1 MGWTE
6 EQLKAITIEG
16 GNVLISAGAGSEK
29 TAVLTE
35 RVKRKLL
42 EGIHIDELLIL
53 TFTNA
58 AAHEMKSRIR
68 KTIKKTPSL
77 KEEEKRIDHSFI
89 TTFDSF
95 ALSVVKKY
103 HTKLNVSG
111 NIQITDQMIVDMKTK
126 ALMDQIL
133 EEYYENPS
141 PLFLQF
147 IHDYCLKGDEEL
159 KKYLLGI
166 YQKIYLKYD
175 KKDFLEKYSVSY
187 DSYLQEYLDYL
198 FQKQKDFKE
207 MIDELSHYF
216 EEDFVLKVKNN
227 FETLLK
233 AKTYDDFSI
242 VSFSSIT
249 VPRGS
254 SEEGKRLK
262 KEIWLLANEIKEMCS
277 YSSLDEMKKELEATR
292 PYIEL
297 ILEILRLLDQR
308 LEKITLKEEIYT
320 FTDIQRMA
328 IQVVMENDDVR
339 EELKNQFQEIMIDEY
354 QDTSDTQE
362 KFVSMISSNNVY
374 MVGDVKQSIYRFR
387 NANPDLFKEKYQLY
401 ERGENGTK
409 IDLTKNFRSRQ
420 EVLEDINQLFCLFM
434 DQRLG
439 GADYQK
445 SHQMIFGNENYLGVG
460 NIKEDSHLS
469 VLSYSKDE
477 LKNVSKDEEEAY
489 LVGLDIQKKVESSY
503 PVFDMVTSQ
512 IRPCTYQDFVIL
524 LEKGKAFS
532 TYQKVFESLNIPLTA
547 LKEESFQG
555 EEDILVIR
563 NLFRFLICIKEEC
576 FDKEFEYCFVSIAR
590 SFLWDISDEEIFHFV
605 KTGTISESD
614 LFYKCLHLIEK
625 IDEMSAA
632 EFFLLVLDDF
642 NYEERVLTIGDVRSH
657 LVRVEYLYHYCLEFQ
672 EKGNTIYDFVLF
684 LNQILEEDYDLRFN
698 ISKRNQNTCQIMT
711 IHKSKGLEFP
721 ICYYAGFS
729 SKFNIQELKEKILY
743 DSHYGFVLPKVD
755 GFYKDTILK
764 SLLKKKV
771 KEEEISEKIRLLY
784 VALTRAREKMILVTP
799 TIEEQGE
806 YRHFVPDYV
815 REKYS
820 SFLSILQS
828 VFSHI
833 SHRINETSFYLS
845 KDYRLQKEKEL
856 SFVESKDSLEVKELM
871 VDTTI
876 LEEKHYSKE
885 EIHEIDEKE
894 RDLLSFG
901 TKVHAIL
908 EEIDFQDY
916 DLNLYS
922 IDSHMK
928 EKIEAFLHSDF
939 MKKRLLYPMYKEYEF
954 VEESGSISHGIID
967 LLIEEEDHLTIV
979 DYKLKNIDDSAYDKQ
994 LNGYR
999 AFIHKKT
1006 GKDVQCFLYSILDE
1020 AYREINYEE

>member
-362 KFVSMISSNNVY
+362 KFVSMISSNN
-374 MVGDVKQSIYRFR
+374 
-387 NANPDLFKEKYQLY
+387 LYQ
-401 ERGENGTK
+401 
-409 IDLTKNFRSRQ
+409 
-420 EVLEDINQLFCLFM
+420 
-434 DQRLG
+434 
-439 GADYQK
+439 
-445 SHQMIFGNENYLGVG
+445 
-460 NIKEDSHLS
+460 
-469 VLSYSKDE
+469 
-477 LKNVSKDEEEAY
+477 
-489 LVGLDIQKKVESSY
+489 
-503 PVFDMVTSQ
+503 
-512 IRPCTYQDFVIL
+512 
-524 LEKGKAFS
+524 
-532 TYQKVFESLNIPLTA
+532 
-547 LKEESFQG
+547 
-555 EEDILVIR
+555 
-563 NLFRFLICIKEEC
+563 
-576 FDKEFEYCFVSIAR
+576 
-590 SFLWDISDEEIFHFV
+590 
-605 KTGTISESD
+605 
-614 LFYKCLHLIEK
+614 
-625 IDEMSAA
+625 
-632 EFFLLVLDDF
+632 
-642 NYEERVLTIGDVRSH
+642 
-657 LVRVEYLYHYCLEFQ
+657 
-672 EKGNTIYDFVLF
+672 
-684 LNQILEEDYDLRFN
+684 
-698 ISKRNQNTCQIMT
+698 
-711 IHKSKGLEFP
+711 
-721 ICYYAGFS
+721 
-729 SKFNIQELKEKILY
+729 
-743 DSHYGFVLPKVD
+743 
-755 GFYKDTILK
+755 
-764 SLLKKKV
+764 
-771 KEEEISEKIRLLY
+771 
-784 VALTRAREKMILVTP
+784 
-799 TIEEQGE
+799 
-806 YRHFVPDYV
+806 
-815 REKYS
+815 
-820 SFLSILQS
+820 
-828 VFSHI
+828 
-833 SHRINETSFYLS
+833 
-845 KDYRLQKEKEL
+845 
-856 SFVESKDSLEVKELM
+856 
-871 VDTTI
+871 
-876 LEEKHYSKE
+876 
-885 EIHEIDEKE
+885 
-894 RDLLSFG
+894 
-901 TKVHAIL
+901 
-908 EEIDFQDY
+908 
-916 DLNLYS
+916 
-922 IDSHMK
+922 
-928 EKIEAFLHSDF
+928 
-939 MKKRLLYPMYKEYEF
+939 
-954 VEESGSISHGIID
+954 
-967 LLIEEEDHLTIV
+967 
-979 DYKLKNIDDSAYDKQ
+979 
-994 LNGYR
+994 
-999 AFIHKKT
+999 
-1006 GKDVQCFLYSILDE
+1006 
-1020 AYREINYEE
+1020 